1 LNGKDLNFKGKEIEI
16 MLNEGDILVIKFL
29 SEKIKTEEEKI
40 LGFPYEESSIII
52 SSEDE
57 RLFANWISDYF
68 KFWYKYGSEQ
78 SKDVLIPVKKE
89 KADNYMIILKKGDS
103 EIRIEDKKLI
113 ISGKDIEDLKTNVKK
128 LLDILDKKYRYYGK
142 FHVSDELW
150 YYWDEPRKAIP
161 ETVEMLKYIGV
172 YGKTFNLGEIKK

>member
-78 SKDVLIPVKKE
+78 PKDVLIPVKKE

-161 ETVEMLKYIGV
+161 ETIEMLKYIGV